1 MNKLAKY
8 LAHNCITQ
16 RGFARKL
23 QTTPNNLNLY
33 VKGKSTPGLRL
44 AYKIEVLTGGL
55 VTMYDW
61 IDKDWKEELPKDL

>member
-1 MNKLAKY
+1 MNKLEKY
-8 LAHNCITQ
+8 LTHNCITQ

-23 QTTPNNLNLY
+23 QTTPGNLNLL

-44 AYKIEVLTGGL
+44 AYKIEQLTGGL

-61 IDKDWKEELPKDL
+61 IEEEKLSEEKM